1 MKNKVLIAL
10 ALLIS
15 VAACGASAGTGGNG
29 SGNPKNDAGH
39 PTKEPVAHYI
49 WKEGKL
55 VPNPE
60 RSGDAVKPV
69 EQQSASIDVEKP

>member
-1 MKNKVLIAL
+1 MKNKVTIAL

-15 VAACGASAGTGGNG
+15 VAACGASAGAGGNG

-39 PTKEPVAHYI
+39 PTKEPIARYI

-60 RSGDAVKPV
+60 RSEDTAKPV
-69 EQQSASIDVEKP
+69 DQQSASIDVEKP